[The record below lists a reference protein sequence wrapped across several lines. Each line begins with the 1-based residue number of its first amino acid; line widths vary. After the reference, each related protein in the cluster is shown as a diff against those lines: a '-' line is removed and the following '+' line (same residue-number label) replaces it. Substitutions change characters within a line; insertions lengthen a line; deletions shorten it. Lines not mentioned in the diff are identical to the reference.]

1 MEVVFAIEVVIEDYL
16 KIPIEK
22 MIVVETLVVVLINF
36 DADFQFDYGETV
48 NVLEGMGAHYYAPKK
63 IDLDLKSRPNSP
75 AKSPL
80 RNN

>member
-22 MIVVETLVVVLINF
+22 MIVVETLAVVLINF

-48 NVLEGMGAHYYAPKK
+48 NV
-63 IDLDLKSRPNSP
+63 
-75 AKSPL
+75 
-80 RNN
+80 